1 MLNKKTYI
9 RLFALIM
16 ALMMTVAVFAGCNN
30 QEAIDEANELIKAG
44 Y

>member
-9 RLFALIM
+9 RLLALVM

-30 QEAIDEANELIKAG
+30 QEAIDLSAKGLRRPK
-44 Y
+44 